1 MQERINESVFNVDPY
16 PKEVDFD
23 PLWNLGEVSVKK
35 IPKIQKKRDILQWVL
50 GRCRQ
55 SGWLPPFG
63 TKIVAAAWVLNQKKK
78 RASPIYIIY
87 SQKIARVKGT
97 VYILKLVWNEF
108 ISVVFS
114 H

>member
-1 MQERINESVFNVDPY
+1 M
-16 PKEVDFD
+16 
-23 PLWNLGEVSVKK
+23 KK
-35 IPKIQKKRDILQWVL
+35 IPKIQKKTGHFAVGVGSVSTIRLVATFWNKDCGSSL
-50 GRCRQ
+50 GFE
-55 SGWLPPFG
+55 SE
-63 TKIVAAAWVLNQKKK
+63 KK